1 MTAKIFVGNLSWSAT
16 EDALKQL
23 FAEFGE
29 VVSVRIVNDPYTGRS
44 KGFGFVE
51 MADEAS
57 CNQALEKLDNYAF
70 CERPI
75 RVSRARQE
83 GSGGGGRPPRGPRS
97 GGGGGGGGGYGQ
109 RGGQSSGGYRQ
120 PRSHSHYDEEN

>member
-1 MTAKIFVGNLSWSAT
+1 MTFKIFVGNLSWNST

-29 VVSVRIVNDPYTGRS
+29 VVSVRIVTDPYTGRS
-44 KGFGFVE
+44 KGFAFIE

-57 CNQALEKLDNYAF
+57 CNQAIEKLDNYAF
-70 CERPI
+70 LNRPI

-83 GSGGGGRPPRGPRS
+83 NGERKGSRPYRGGGDRERSGRPPREAHAGARRNTYES
-97 GGGGGGGGGYGQ
+97 NDFDQ
-109 RGGQSSGGYRQ
+109 
-120 PRSHSHYDEEN
+120 E